1 MKKINKIVLLLIG
14 LIFLST
20 YSPQKIIT
28 SEQLDNALTEQKS
41 TKDKLGSTLITQG
54 TITEEE
60 LVNAYSM
67 QCGHRSITKDEMLKV
82 EQSIV
87 ALLPEDFAKEN
98 NVLALRKKDNYL
110 AIAMEDPEDLSTLDS
125 IRKLTNLSPEILVA
139 GRSSIKDALEN
150 LYDKVKKSGEVESA
164 ISKISIVRGDE
175 ENGDELDLGSEN
187 VSAEDAPFVK
197 LVNLMLTEAIKEGST
212 DVHIEPGRD
221 NVNVRIRIDGVLVTI
236 MSPPINSLN
245 GMVTR
250 IKILS
255 KLNIAEHRLPQ
266 DGRMKIKTDSKEID
280 VRVSILPTVHGEKV
294 VLRLLGSG
302 GKTLTL
308 SNLGF
313 PDDKLKVFRKWI
325 NQPYGMVIISGPTGS
340 GKSTTLYASLMEIQ
354 SEGINITTVEDPVE
368 YQIPGINQVQMH
380 DDIGL
385 NFSASL
391 RSILRQDPD
400 VLLIGEIRDEETA
413 DIAVKFALTGHL
425 VFSTVH
431 ANDAPSTIA
440 RLLDLGIPPFLLGS
454 SLNLI
459 MAQRLIRTIDENEK
473 EEYTPSKSELERVGL
488 SNEKNLK
495 YFRGKPATSN
505 HNSGY
510 KGRTAIHEIL
520 EVTTDV
526 RELIYNNASQL
537 DMKKLAVKNGMTPL
551 REAGLNKIR
560 NGSTTIEEIL
570 RATVE
575 EN

>member
-1 MKKINKIVLLLIG
+1 MENFNPQFQKIGDILVH
-14 LIFLST
+14 
-20 YSPQKIIT
+20 QKIIT
-28 SEQLDNALTEQKS
+28 SEQLENALTEQKS
-41 TKDKLGSTLITQG
+41 TKDKLGNILITQG

-82 EQSIV
+82 DQSIV
-87 ALLPEDFAKEN
+87 SLLPEDFAKEN
-98 NVLALRKKDNYL
+98 NVLALSKKDNYL

-139 GRSSIKDALEN
+139 GRSSIKDVLES

-175 ENGDELDLGSEN
+175 EDGDELDLGSEN

-221 NVNVRIRIDGVLVTI
+221 TVNVRIRIDGVLITI

-308 SNLGF
+308 TNLGF

-385 NFSASL
+385 NFSSSL

-473 EEYTPSKSELERVGL
+473 EEYIPSKNEIDRVGL

-495 YFRGKPATSN
+495 FYKGKPTASN
-505 HNSGY
+505 HNTGY

-520 EVTTDV
+520 EVTTDI
-526 RELIYNNASQL
+526 RQLIYDNASQL
-537 DMKKLAVKNGMTPL
+537 EMRKLAIKNGMTPL
-551 REAGLNKIR
+551 REAGLEKIK

>member
-1 MKKINKIVLLLIG
+1 MDNFNPQFQKIGDILVH
-14 LIFLST
+14 
-20 YSPQKIIT
+20 QKIIT

-41 TKDKLGSTLITQG
+41 TKDKLGSTLISQG

>member
-1 MKKINKIVLLLIG
+1 MDNFNPQFQKIGDILVH
-14 LIFLST
+14 
-20 YSPQKIIT
+20 QKII
-28 SEQLDNALTEQKS
+28 SADQLNNALTEQKS
-41 TKDKLGSTLITQG
+41 TKDKLGNILITQG
-54 TITEEE
+54 SITEDE

-67 QCGHRSITKDEMLKV
+67 QCGHRSISRDEMLKV
-82 EQSIV
+82 DQSIV
-87 ALLPEDFAKEN
+87 SLLPEDFAKEN
-98 NVLALRKKDNYL
+98 NVLALSKKDNYL

-164 ISKISIVRGDE
+164 ISKISIVRGDDDD
-175 ENGDELDLGSEN
+175 GDELDLGSEN

-212 DVHIEPGRD
+212 DVHIEPGKD

-354 SEGINITTVEDPVE
+354 NEGINITTVEDPVE

-385 NFSASL
+385 NFSSSL

-473 EEYTPSKSELERVGL
+473 EEYKPSQNEIERVGL
-488 SNEKNLK
+488 SNEKNIK
-495 YFRGKPATSN
+495 YFKGKPATSN
-505 HNSGY
+505 HNTGY

-520 EVTTDV
+520 EVSTDI
-526 RELIYNNASQL
+526 RQLIYDNASQL
-537 DMKKLAVKNGMTPL
+537 EMKRLAIKNGMTPL
-551 REAGLNKIR
+551 REAGLEKIKK
-560 NGSTTIEEIL
+560 GVTTIEEVL

>member
-1 MKKINKIVLLLIG
+1 
-14 LIFLST
+14 
-20 YSPQKIIT
+20 
-28 SEQLDNALTEQKS
+28 
-41 TKDKLGSTLITQG
+41 
-54 TITEEE
+54 
-60 LVNAYSM
+60 
-67 QCGHRSITKDEMLKV
+67 
-82 EQSIV
+82 
-87 ALLPEDFAKEN
+87 
-98 NVLALRKKDNYL
+98 
-110 AIAMEDPEDLSTLDS
+110 
-125 IRKLTNLSPEILVA
+125 
-139 GRSSIKDALEN
+139 
-150 LYDKVKKSGEVESA
+150 
-164 ISKISIVRGDE
+164 
-175 ENGDELDLGSEN
+175 
-187 VSAEDAPFVK
+187 
-197 LVNLMLTEAIKEGST
+197 MLTEAIKEGST

-308 SNLGF
+308 TNLGF

-385 NFSASL
+385 NFSSSL

-473 EEYTPSKSELERVGL
+473 EEYQPSKNEIERVGL
-488 SNEKNLK
+488 DNDKNIK
-495 YFRGKPATSN
+495 YFRGKPA
-505 HNSGY
+505 
-510 KGRTAIHEIL
+510 
-520 EVTTDV
+520 
-526 RELIYNNASQL
+526 
-537 DMKKLAVKNGMTPL
+537 
-551 REAGLNKIR
+551 
-560 NGSTTIEEIL
+560 
-570 RATVE
+570 
-575 EN
+575 

>member
-1 MKKINKIVLLLIG
+1 MENFNPQFQKIGDILVH
-14 LIFLST
+14 
-20 YSPQKIIT
+20 QKIIT
-28 SEQLDNALTEQKS
+28 SEQLENALTEQKS
-41 TKDKLGSTLITQG
+41 TKDKLGNILITQG
-54 TITEEE
+54 TISEEE

-82 EQSIV
+82 DQSIV
-87 ALLPEDFAKEN
+87 SLLPEDFAKEN
-98 NVLALRKKDNYL
+98 NVLALSKKDNYL

-139 GRSSIKDALEN
+139 GRSSIKDALES

-175 ENGDELDLGSEN
+175 EDGDELDLGSEN

-221 NVNVRIRIDGVLVTI
+221 TVNVRIRIDGVLVTI

-308 SNLGF
+308 TNLGF
-313 PDDKLKVFRKWI
+313 PEDKLKVFRKWI

-354 SEGINITTVEDPVE
+354 NEGINITTVEDPVE

-385 NFSASL
+385 NFSSSL

-440 RLLDLGIPPFLLGS
+440 RLLDLGVPPFLLGS

-473 EEYTPSKSELERVGL
+473 EEYTPTKNEIDRVGL
-488 SNEKNLK
+488 SNDKNIK
-495 YFRGKPATSN
+495 FYKGKPTSSN
-505 HNSGY
+505 HNTGY

-520 EVTTDV
+520 EVTTDM
-526 RELIYNNASQL
+526 RQLIYDNASQL
-537 DMKKLAVKNGMTPL
+537 EMKKLAIKNGMTPL
-551 REAGLNKIR
+551 REAGLDKIKT
-560 NGSTTIEEIL
+560 GATTIEEIL